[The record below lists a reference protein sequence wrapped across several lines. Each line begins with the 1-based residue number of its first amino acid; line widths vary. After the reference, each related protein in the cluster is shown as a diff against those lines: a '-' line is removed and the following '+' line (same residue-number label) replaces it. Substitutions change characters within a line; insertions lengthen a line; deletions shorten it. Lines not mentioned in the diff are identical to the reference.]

1 MSNSDYKK
9 SIRFVRWQKP
19 VDCLLIEPWKT
30 QIAELTKL
38 DNICCKLSG
47 LITEADVDRWTKEE
61 IRTYME
67 NVPEVFGFERVMFGS
82 DWLVCELG
90 IEYRQWLDLV
100 REVVCDAT
108 EAERQSLF
116 YGTPERLHRL

>member
-90 IEYRQWLDLV
+90 IEYRQ
-100 REVVCDAT
+100 
-108 EAERQSLF
+108 
-116 YGTPERLHRL
+116 